1 MEDIF
6 IWCVHSSL
14 KLVLNADYW
23 QLSLRRTPLPGQS
36 PSVSLGVCFTE
47 VSILWRSRRE
57 STVLIILIFVATGPG
72 EVYTDYVATRWY
84 RAPELLVGDTKYG
97 R

>member
-1 MEDIF
+1 MYSPILYHTVVGTHTLYRKLCKCQDI
-6 IWCVHSSL
+6 SL
-14 KLVLNADYW
+14 YLVTDHYFPMRQDFL
-23 QLSLRRTPLPGQS
+23 L
-36 PSVSLGVCFTE
+36 VCCKYDF
-47 VSILWRSRRE
+47 LCF
-57 STVLIILIFVATGPG
+57 LDIIATGPG